1 MVWCAAGTHRLGRS
15 NLVAL
20 GLLSLAGTLAA
31 AYAAAGGPGAR
42 GSGGSEARLRE
53 LMTQRYEVLQRMV
66 KNEQAE
72 VEAGRAEIAALQ
84 KLTAALYR
92 AQADLCTTASER
104 LKVYEKL
111 VEVMTSQEKI
121 IERQAEVGMAVG
133 VQLAQSKL
141 VMLDAQIDLER
152 LRLGQP
158 TPQP

>member
-15 NLVAL
+15 NLAAL

-31 AYAAAGGPGAR
+31 AYAAAA
-42 GSGGSEARLRE
+42 GSGVPKAGGSEARLRE

-66 KNEQAE
+66 KNEQVE

-84 KLTAALYR
+84 NLTASMYR
-92 AQADLCTTASER
+92 AQADLCTTVPER
-104 LKVYEKL
+104 AKVYEKL
-111 VEVMTSQEKI
+111 VEVVTSQEKI
-121 IERQAEVGMAVG
+121 VERQAEVGMAVG

-141 VMLDAQIDLER
+141 VMLNAQIDLER
-152 LRLGQP
+152 LRLGQA